1 MTKTHEIGS
10 SANAMT
16 LVLVRHGETYANLT
30 GMYDGGGY
38 PPGIGLTNL
47 GKRQAMEIA
56 ETLKDMHFNAI
67 FYSDLTRAADT
78 ANAIHKYHENE
89 NILFMETQQLRE
101 IKGGLCERRELGSMK
116 AVFEIA
122 LGNGN
127 SELVGKYLG
136 ESRERFH
143 TRINGFL
150 QRLYEDFAGKTV
162 LLVCHAGVI
171 NAIQSIWHDTP
182 IERICDYAPVPNG
195 QAMTLEFTKKQLR
208 SQNQQHIAA
217 LARL

>member
-1 MTKTHEIGS
+1 
-10 SANAMT
+10 MT

-30 GMYDGGGY
+30 GMYDGGGC
-38 PPGIGLTNL
+38 PPGIGLTDI
-47 GKRQAMEIA
+47 GKRQAAEIA
-56 ETLKDMHFNAI
+56 EKLKEEHFDAI

-78 ANAIHKYHENE
+78 ANAIYLYHKDE
-89 NILFMETQQLRE
+89 NILFVDTQQLRE

-116 AVFEIA
+116 AVFDIA
-122 LGNGN
+122 LGKGN
-127 SELVGKYLG
+127 SELVSKYLG
-136 ESRERFH
+136 ESRERFQA
-143 TRINGFL
+143 RINEFM
-150 QRLYEDFAGKTV
+150 QRLYEDFSGKTV

-182 IERICDYAPVPNG
+182 IERICDYVPVPNG
-195 QAMTLEFTKKQLR
+195 QAMSLEFTKKMLR

>member
-1 MTKTHEIGS
+1 
-10 SANAMT
+10 MT

-30 GMYDGGGY
+30 GMYDGGGF
-38 PPGIGLTNL
+38 PPGIGLTDA
-47 GKRQAMEIA
+47 GRRQAMEIA
-56 ETLKDMHFNAI
+56 EKLKDEHFDAI

-78 ANAIHKYHENE
+78 AKAIYKHHENE
-89 NILFMETQQLRE
+89 SILFMDTQQLRE

-127 SELVGKYLG
+127 AELVSKYLG
-136 ESRERFH
+136 ESREQFQ
-143 TRINGFL
+143 TRINEFL
-150 QRLYEDFAGKTV
+150 QRVYEDFAGKTV

-195 QAMTLEFTKKQLR
+195 QAMTLEFTKRKLR